1 MIVRTRLFLPPRGGY
16 VGWGLPHRDPFG
28 GASPTLLVAL
38 VAVLLCLSGCSKR
51 STAKQGPRGEGGAPV
66 PVTVAPVVQKTTP
79 IAVPSFG
86 TVEAYAEVEVKAQ
99 VTGILMQVHF
109 TEGQM
114 VKKGDRLLSID
125 PRQPQA
131 TLKMAQANL
140 EKDQAQLKNAE
151 REAARQTELLQK
163 GYASQDI
170 YDQTMTAV
178 EMLRAAVNAD
188 KAAVENA
195 ALQLDYCSICSP
207 VEGCAGSLLVH
218 QGNLI
223 KANDISVVTIRQM
236 DPIYVSFWV
245 QEQHLP
251 AIQKHRAAGALDV
264 EVTSSG
270 EGSEPIHG
278 ALSFIDNTVNPDNRT
293 IRLRATFA
301 NQDRRLWPGQ
311 YVKVTLTVAQ
321 EPNSVLAPSQAT
333 QTGQSGQFV
342 YVVKSDQTVEARPIT
357 VKREI
362 DRMSV
367 VEGVKPGEV
376 VVTDGQLRLVPGARI
391 QVKSGSGPQGQNS
404 ALGSPSPAPS
414 SAVGGSEPPR
424 LD

>member
-1 MIVRTRLFLPPRGGY
+1 M
-16 VGWGLPHRDPFG
+16 VG
-28 GASPTLLVAL
+28 
-38 VAVLLCLSGCSKR
+38 LLCLSGCSKR

-66 PVTVAPVVQKTTP
+66 PVTVAAVVQKTTP

-151 REAARQTELLQK
+151 REAARQTGLLQK

-178 EMLRAAVNAD
+178 ETLQAAVSAD
-188 KAAVENA
+188 KAAIENA

-207 VEGCAGSLLVH
+207 VDGCAGSLHVH

-223 KANDISVVTIRQM
+223 KANDVSVVTIRQI

-251 AIQKHRAAGALDV
+251 AIRKNMAAGALDV
-264 EVTSSG
+264 GVTLPG
-270 EGSEPIHG
+270 DGSEPIHG
-278 ALSFIDNTVNPDNRT
+278 ALSFIDNTVDPDNRT
-293 IRLRATFA
+293 IHLRATFA
-301 NQDRRLWPGQ
+301 NKDRRLWPGQ
-311 YVKVTLTVAQ
+311 YVKVVLTVAQ
-321 EPNSVLAPSQAT
+321 EPNSLLVPSQAI

-342 YVVKSDQTVEARPIT
+342 YVVKSGQTVEART
-357 VKREI
+357 VTAKRAFGNET
-362 DRMSV
+362 V
-367 VEGVKPGEV
+367 VEGVQPGET

-391 QVKSGSGPQGQNS
+391 QVKSGSQP
-404 ALGSPSPAPS
+404 PSI
-414 SAVGGSEPPR
+414 AVGG
-424 LD
+424 LDSPQK

>member
-1 MIVRTRLFLPPRGGY
+1 MIVRTCLFLPSRGGR
-16 VGWGLPHRDPFG
+16 VGWGWPHRYPLG

-38 VAVLLCLSGCSKR
+38 TVGLLCLSGCAKR
-51 STAKQGPRGEGGAPV
+51 SAATPGPGRRGESGGPV
-66 PVTVAPVVQKTTP
+66 PVTVATVTQRTTP

-86 TVEAYAEVEVKAQ
+86 TIEAYADVEVRAQ

-131 TLKMAQANL
+131 TLKMAEANL

-151 REAARQTELLQK
+151 REAARQTELLKK
-163 GYASQDI
+163 GFASQDV
-170 YDQTMTAV
+170 YDQAMTAV
-178 EMLRAAVNAD
+178 ETLRAAVNAD
-188 KAAVENA
+188 KAAIENA
-195 ALQLDYCSICSP
+195 TLQLDYCSICSP
-207 VEGCAGSLLVH
+207 VDGCAGSLHVH

-223 KANDISVVTIRQM
+223 RANDVSVVTIRQI

-251 AIQKHRAAGALDV
+251 AVQSHMATGTLDV
-264 EVTSSG
+264 GVTSPG
-270 EGSEPIHG
+270 AEKETIHG
-278 ALSFIDNTVNPDNRT
+278 ALSFIDNAVDPDNRT
-293 IRLRATFA
+293 IHLRATFA

-311 YVKVTLTVAQ
+311 YVKVTLTIAQ
-321 EPNSVLAPSQAT
+321 EPNSILVPSQAT

-342 YVVKSDQTVEARPIT
+342 YVVKSDQTVEARPIALR
-357 VKREI
+357 REI
-362 DRMSV
+362 GNESV

-376 VVTDGQLRLVPGARI
+376 VVTDGQLRLVPGARV
-391 QVKSGSGPQGQNS
+391 QVKDASAGARPTTSGAARAASDQDRVAHP
-404 ALGSPSPAPS
+404 
-414 SAVGGSEPPR
+414 
-424 LD
+424 